1 LDHALQTLIVEST
14 LIEFGARPTLGAEQR
29 RCSHA
34 ASQGIAMTV
43 STLQASVRPPAQAS
57 GLEGII
63 VADTRLSHVDG
74 ERGELVIAGAHA
86 EVLAEIAHF
95 EAVAERLF
103 ELGTGERA
111 HAELRAELGRARLA
125 AYATVSAVRDALAL
139 PDAMDA
145 LLAATAQ
152 ARSGRDAVSVLGALP
167 VYVAAGERL
176 RRGLPTIA
184 PTPHLS
190 HAEDLLTMLGLPA
203 SAARARALDVYLVTV
218 SDHSL
223 NASTFAARVVAST
236 GSDIVSSIVAA
247 LGALKGPLHG
257 GAPGPVLDMLDATRG
272 TDPKVW
278 LESELRAGRRIMGM
292 GHRIYRVRDPRAFV
306 FERAL
311 SRLEGELAVEQA
323 TAARVIVERLSHARR
338 VEQAAEALLAERHPD
353 RPLRANVEF
362 YTALLLEALG
372 IPRTL
377 FTATFAVGR
386 CAGWL
391 AHIEEQRRT
400 GKLIRPAARYIGPL
414 PA

>member
-1 LDHALQTLIVEST
+1 MVMSNQ
-14 LIEFGARPTLGAEQR
+14 Q
-29 RCSHA
+29 
-34 ASQGIAMTV
+34 
-43 STLQASVRPPAQAS
+43 LQASARPVAKAS
-57 GLEGII
+57 GLEGVV

-74 ERGELVIAGAHA
+74 ERGELIIAGTRA
-86 EVLAEIAHF
+86 EVLAESASF
-95 EAVAERLF
+95 ELVAERLV
-103 ELGTGERA
+103 ELATDA
-111 HAELRAELGRARLA
+111 PHADVSVALARSRVA
-125 AYATVSAVRDALAL
+125 AYDHVSALRDSLAL

-152 ARSGRDAVSVLGALP
+152 ARSGRDALSVLGALP

-176 RRGLPTIA
+176 RAGLTPIA
-184 PTPHLS
+184 SSAQRS
-190 HAEDLLTMLGLPA
+190 HAEDFLVMLGLPPD
-203 SAARARALDVYLVTV
+203 AARVRALNVYWVTV

-236 GSDIVSSIVAA
+236 GSDIVSSIAAA

-257 GAPGPVLDMLDATRG
+257 GAPGPVLDMLDATRDA
-272 TDPKVW
+272 DPRIW
-278 LESELRAGRRIMGM
+278 LESELAAGRRIMGM

-311 SRLEGELAVEQA
+311 SRLESELAA
-323 TAARVIVERLSHARR
+323 DHGAASAAIVERLAHARR
-338 VEQAAEALLAERHPD
+338 VERAAEALLSERHPD

-372 IPRTL
+372 IPRGL
-377 FTATFAVGR
+377 FTATFAIGR

-414 PA
+414 PE

>member
-1 LDHALQTLIVEST
+1 MKNNELQV
-14 LIEFGARPTLGAEQR
+14 P
-29 RCSHA
+29 
-34 ASQGIAMTV
+34 
-43 STLQASVRPPAQAS
+43 VRAGSKPS
-57 GLEGII
+57 GLEGVV
-63 VADTRLSHVDG
+63 VADTKLSHVEG
-74 ERGELVIAGAHA
+74 ERGELIIAGTFVEALVDHA
-86 EVLAEIAHF
+86 DFEDVTMRLLELATDEPRPNLRI
-95 EAVAERLF
+95 
-103 ELGTGERA
+103 ELAQARA
-111 HAELRAELGRARLA
+111 A
-125 AYATVSAVRDALAL
+125 AFATVPALRESLAL

-176 RRGLPTIA
+176 RQGLTPIA
-184 PTPHLS
+184 PTPGQR
-190 HAEDLLTMLGLPA
+190 HAEDFLSMLGLPA
-203 SAARARALDVYLVTV
+203 DAPRAKALDAYLVTV

-236 GSDIVSSIVAA
+236 GSDVVSSIAAA

-257 GAPGPVLDMLDATRG
+257 GAPGPVLDMLDATLHAEPRA
-272 TDPKVW
+272 W
-278 LESELRAGRRIMGM
+278 LEREISAGRRIMGM
-292 GHRIYRVRDPRAFV
+292 GHRIYRVRDPRAYV

-311 SRLEGELAVEQA
+311 SRLESELAADPHASRAIV
-323 TAARVIVERLSHARR
+323 ARLAHARR
-338 VEQAAEALLAERHPD
+338 VEHAAEKLLAERHPE

-362 YTALLLEALG
+362 YTAVLLEALG

-400 GKLIRPAARYIGPL
+400 GKLIRPAARYVGPW